1 MYLIQKPVN
10 STLYG
15 EVAWYPHALSG
26 NLGPQGWAID
36 LRGACHYAT
45 RELAEQ
51 VIENLKKSGVD
62 VTGARVVDDPL
73 PVGERI
79 GIAMRRRDDRWDYY

>member
-10 STLYG
+10 PTLYG
-15 EVAWYPHALSG
+15 EVVWYPHALYSG
-26 NLGPQGWAID
+26 THGLHGWATD

-45 RELAEQ
+45 KELAEQ

-73 PVGERI
+73 PVNERI
-79 GIAMRRRDDRWDYY
+79 GMAMRRKDAQWDY